1 MTLSTSTC
9 KEENSA
15 ALAAAEFEA
24 RFNGEKYL
32 ELGAENRT

>member
-1 MTLSTSTC
+1 MTLTTSTY

-24 RFNGEKYL
+24 RFNGEKSL
-32 ELGAENRT
+32 ELGAENCT